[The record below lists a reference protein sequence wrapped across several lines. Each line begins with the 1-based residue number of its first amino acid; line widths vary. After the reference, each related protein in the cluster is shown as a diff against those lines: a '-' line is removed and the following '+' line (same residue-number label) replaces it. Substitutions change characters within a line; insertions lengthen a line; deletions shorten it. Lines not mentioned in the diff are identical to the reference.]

1 VGGFPAWF
9 FFGTTEFVN
18 KMKKAYLP
26 ETRHK
31 EQPQQRDIFRS
42 EDPRIIIKK
51 AVAILD
57 CDPDEFIASG
67 RVYGMKKT
75 NRDLLMYLIWE
86 YGVYINEEIGNLF
99 HVTYSSVSRNVS
111 LIRERFLKDKAL
123 KQYYNKIKSQIKM

>member
-1 VGGFPAWF
+1 
-9 FFGTTEFVN
+9 
-18 KMKKAYLP
+18 MKKAYLP